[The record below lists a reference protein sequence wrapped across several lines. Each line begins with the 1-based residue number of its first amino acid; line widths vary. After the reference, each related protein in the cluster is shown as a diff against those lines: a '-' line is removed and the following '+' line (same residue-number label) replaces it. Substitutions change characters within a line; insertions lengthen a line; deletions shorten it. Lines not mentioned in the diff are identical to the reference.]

1 MSDPHDLS
9 LAGAWPSLGDIT
21 GNLDT
26 EVLRVVL
33 APDPAGT
40 PVRDVVVLDTAD
52 ARSVRPG
59 AIVLGV
65 GLSGSLGDAAVWV
78 DRAGRGGAAAIV
90 LRVDGDVDPEILTI
104 AGGLG
109 LPVLAVPSEMP
120 WGQAYSLLRTS
131 MVSAGAREPVDAA
144 GVPVG
149 DLFALADAIAASVGG
164 AVTIEDPQWRV
175 LAFSNLGHPVDEVR
189 RQTILGRAVPAEWQK
204 RLEQEGTARA
214 LRTGRGVVR
223 FDVHEPGVLRRLG
236 APVRAG
242 TELLGTIWV
251 AEGDVALGADAER
264 SLNRAADL
272 AALHLLSYRTSED
285 LKRRTRGAFVRNVLE
300 GRTPVAAPGH
310 VSAPR
315 VAAPFTV
322 LAFEARAGE
331 LSAGSVGLERILS
344 VVSLF
349 CEDVHADA
357 MCALVDDRVWGLVP
371 TPQTESRQRTVALA
385 RRIVDRVEQAVGVSL
400 RAGIGVSAAD
410 VGDVPHSRRTAEQA
424 LMVLARQDGPEQVAH
439 FDEVQARAAL
449 HEFLAIAAECPSLL
463 PGKLQTLIAHD
474 AELGTGHVETL
485 RAYLD
490 AWGDMAEAARRLG
503 IHANTVRYRVRRLEE
518 LSGLDLR
525 DPDERLV
532 TELQLRLH
540 AQSALQPP

>member
-1 MSDPHDLS
+1 MSEPPA
-9 LAGAWPSLGDIT
+9 LAFSGTWPSLGDIA
-21 GNLDT
+21 GNLDS
-26 EVLRVVL
+26 EVLRVVR
-33 APDPAGT
+33 APDAGNT

-52 ARSVRPG
+52 PRSVRPG

-65 GLSGSLGDAAVWV
+65 GLSASLGDTAVWV

-90 LRVDGDVDPEILTI
+90 LRGDGDVDPEVLAI
-104 AGGLG
+104 ADALG
-109 LPVLAVPSEMP
+109 LAVLVVPAEMP

-131 MVSAGAREPVDAA
+131 MVSAGARERADAA

-164 AVTIEDPQWRV
+164 AVTIEDPRWRV
-175 LAFSNLGHPVDEVR
+175 LAFSNLGHPVDEAR
-189 RQTILGRAVPAEWQK
+189 RQTILGRAVPADWQE
-204 RLEQEGTARA
+204 RLEKEGAARA

-223 FDVHEPGVLRRLG
+223 FDVGEPGVLPRLV

-242 TELLGTIWV
+242 TELLGTVWV
-251 AEGDVALGADAER
+251 AEGEAKLDADAER
-264 SLNRAADL
+264 SLERAADL
-272 AALHLLSYRTSED
+272 AALHMMAHRAAED
-285 LKRRTRGAFVRNVLE
+285 LKRRTRGAFVRDVLD
-300 GRTPVAAPGH
+300 GRLPVAAPGH
-310 VSAPR
+310 GASLRAT
-315 VAAPFTV
+315 APFTV
-322 LAFEARAGE
+322 LAFEIDAGE
-331 LSAGSVGLERILS
+331 PSAGAVDPERILS

-349 CEDVHADA
+349 CEDLHPDA

-371 TPQTESRQRTVALA
+371 TPGTDARGRTVALA
-385 RRIVDRVEQAVGVSL
+385 RRIVERVEQAVGVPL
-400 RAGIGVSAAD
+400 RAGIGVTAPAVAD
-410 VGDVPHSRRTAEQA
+410 VPRSRRTAEQA
-424 LMVLARQDGPEQVAH
+424 LTVLGRQGSGERVAH
-439 FDEVQARAAL
+439 FDEVQAHAVML
-449 HEFLAIAAECPSLL
+449 ELLAVAEGRPSLL
-463 PGKLQTLIAHD
+463 AGKLQALIAHD

-525 DPDERLV
+525 DPDERFV

-540 AQSALQPP
+540 AHGAG